1 MIMIDEH
8 ALPVRKPRTF
18 LSREIPVVDP
28 TAPLPL
34 AALCGLAPVEIEI
47 GCGNG
52 RFLASRAAKNPDTH
66 YIGIERMLGRIRR
79 LNRKAERLP
88 TQNVHVLRLEAF
100 YTFYYLLPE
109 HRLQTVY
116 VFFPDPW
123 PKRRHHHHRL
133 FSPLFLDALWMRLAV
148 GGTIQ
153 VATDHQAYFEQIR
166 RQFLSSPRFQEIP
179 PMTRGED
186 EQTDFE
192 QMFVRQGLPVW
203 ACAFQSVAGE
213 PIPLPPLELDPD
225 ILPRGIDKAVEIH
238 RTATV

>member
-1 MIMIDEH
+1 MSMIDEYE
-8 ALPVRKPRTF
+8 LPERRPRRF

-28 TAPLPL
+28 TVPLPL
-34 AALCGLAPVEIEI
+34 AALCGSAPMEIEI

-52 RFLASRAAKNPDTH
+52 RFLASRAAKNPGTH
-66 YIGIERMLGRIRR
+66 YIGIERMLGRIRK

-109 HRLQTVY
+109 HRLRTVY

-133 FSPLFLDALWMRLAV
+133 FSALFLDVLWMRLEL
-148 GGTIQ
+148 GGAIQ
-153 VATDHQAYFEQIR
+153 VATDHQDYFGQIR
-166 RQFLSSPRFQEIP
+166 KQFLMSPRFQEIP
-179 PMTRGED
+179 PMTRTED

-192 QMFVRQGLPVW
+192 QMFARQGLPAW
-203 ACAFQSVAGE
+203 SCAFQALAGE
-213 PIPLPPLELDPD
+213 PIALPPLELDSD
-225 ILPRGIDKAVEIH
+225 ILPRMDNEKS
-238 RTATV
+238 

>member
-1 MIMIDEH
+1 MIDEH
-8 ALPVRKPRTF
+8 ELPARRPRAF
-18 LSREIPVVDP
+18 LPREIPVVDP
-28 TAPLPL
+28 TVPLPL
-34 AALCGLAPVEIEI
+34 AALCGPARVEVEI

-88 TQNVHVLRLEAF
+88 AQNVHVLRLEAF

-148 GGTIQ
+148 GGTLQ
-153 VATDHQAYFEQIR
+153 VATDHQTYFERIR
-166 RQFLSSPRFQEIP
+166 RQLLASPRFQEIP

-203 ACAFQSVAGE
+203 ACAFQSLAGE

-225 ILPRGIDKAVEIH
+225 TLPRECVNPEGA
-238 RTATV
+238 